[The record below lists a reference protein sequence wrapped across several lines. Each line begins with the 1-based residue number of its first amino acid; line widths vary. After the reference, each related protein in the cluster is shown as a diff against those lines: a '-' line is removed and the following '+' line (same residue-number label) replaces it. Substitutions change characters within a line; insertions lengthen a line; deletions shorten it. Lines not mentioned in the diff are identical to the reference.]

1 MSQLQQLWKTCVFY
15 AEQLATTL
23 INGVQAFVQHL
34 LNWLMTNQSPL
45 MKMAFAAIL
54 INVIPNGSS
63 LTPLIMT
70 NFDDMIGFS
79 LEFKRWYVVVRGPKG
94 TVYTAFGFAKQMPV
108 FTPAK
113 TMSLQEY
120 IDDYNDA
127 IVFTDEEGE
136 ELMRI

>member
-1 MSQLQQLWKTCVFY
+1 
-15 AEQLATTL
+15 
-23 INGVQAFVQHL
+23 
-34 LNWLMTNQSPL
+34 
-45 MKMAFAAIL
+45 
-54 INVIPNGSS
+54 
-63 LTPLIMT
+63 
-70 NFDDMIGFS
+70 MIGFS

-94 TVYTAFGFAKQMPV
+94 TIYLAFGFAEQMPV

-127 IVFTDEEGE
+127 IVFTDEKGE

>member
-1 MSQLQQLWKTCVFY
+1 
-15 AEQLATTL
+15 
-23 INGVQAFVQHL
+23 
-34 LNWLMTNQSPL
+34 
-45 MKMAFAAIL
+45 
-54 INVIPNGSS
+54 
-63 LTPLIMT
+63 
-70 NFDDMIGFS
+70 MIGFS

-94 TVYTAFGFAKQMPV
+94 TIYLAFGFAEQMPV

-127 IVFTDEEGE
+127 IVFTDDGE

>member
-1 MSQLQQLWKTCVFY
+1 
-15 AEQLATTL
+15 
-23 INGVQAFVQHL
+23 
-34 LNWLMTNQSPL
+34 
-45 MKMAFAAIL
+45 
-54 INVIPNGSS
+54 
-63 LTPLIMT
+63 
-70 NFDDMIGFS
+70 MIGFS

-94 TVYTAFGFAKQMPV
+94 NVYLAFGFAKQMPV

-127 IVFTDEEGE
+127 IVFTNEDGE